1 MDSRK
6 PARLEFPCEDH
17 TWSAFS
23 PGNPDEAPRRCRPR
37 YFTLTSK
44 EIAPAWPGPPT
55 NDGRGIFFIS
65 HLGEIY
71 PSDFMPVST
80 GNARK
85 DSLVDIYRNSRALR
99 TLRERSS
106 LGGKCGYCPFNVIC
120 GGSRSWTYAMTG
132 DMYAADPTCSFQ
144 PPEPAVIGA

>member
-1 MDSRK
+1 
-6 PARLEFPCEDH
+6 
-17 TWSAFS
+17 
-23 PGNPDEAPRRCRPR
+23 
-37 YFTLTSK
+37 
-44 EIAPAWPGPPT
+44 
-55 NDGRGIFFIS
+55 
-65 HLGEIY
+65 
-71 PSDFMPVST
+71 MPVST